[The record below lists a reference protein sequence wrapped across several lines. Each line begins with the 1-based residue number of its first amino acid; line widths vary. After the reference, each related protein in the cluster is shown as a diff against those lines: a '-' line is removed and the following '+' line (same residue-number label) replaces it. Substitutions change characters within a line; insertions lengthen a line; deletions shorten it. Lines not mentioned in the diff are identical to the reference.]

1 MPRTI
6 EGKYVT
12 EGARVFQEGDDA
24 WLRGDYEAAR
34 GKYRDAA
41 KLYRDSGD
49 EEGAAFVYSRLGEL
63 ELSQYHYDEAATALA
78 TALDLIHGRDY
89 AANTYGE
96 TLIRFSKVRTAQ
108 LNYAAAL
115 ALIRDAEKVLE
126 ETGSKDLGGEAY
138 EHEAYIHLMQENEK
152 EALRAYQAAAEMF
165 ESGRVTLKEA
175 AVLRAIARLEVKN
188 KNYDRAHDILE
199 KCRMLYRENGDLLG
213 EASALSAIGSLRYL
227 IGDIPNARKALM
239 KAVYLYGKAGHHFAE
254 AEALLYLARVE
265 AVDQERGSYPR
276 ARAHY
281 KHSIELYDFM
291 QNDIMKN
298 AVLEEYQNFLKRT
311 GYKGD

>member
-175 AVLRAIARLEVKN
+175 AVLRAIARLEMKN
-188 KNYDRAHDILE
+188 KN
-199 KCRMLYRENGDLLG
+199 
-213 EASALSAIGSLRYL
+213 
-227 IGDIPNARKALM
+227 
-239 KAVYLYGKAGHHFAE
+239 
-254 AEALLYLARVE
+254 
-265 AVDQERGSYPR
+265 
-276 ARAHY
+276 
-281 KHSIELYDFM
+281 
-291 QNDIMKN
+291 
-298 AVLEEYQNFLKRT
+298 
-311 GYKGD
+311 

>member
-1 MPRTI
+1 M
-6 EGKYVT
+6 
-12 EGARVFQEGDDA
+12 
-24 WLRGDYEAAR
+24 
-34 GKYRDAA
+34 
-41 KLYRDSGD
+41 
-49 EEGAAFVYSRLGEL
+49 
-63 ELSQYHYDEAATALA
+63 
-78 TALDLIHGRDY
+78 
-89 AANTYGE
+89 
-96 TLIRFSKVRTAQ
+96 
-108 LNYAAAL
+108 
-115 ALIRDAEKVLE
+115 
-126 ETGSKDLGGEAY
+126 
-138 EHEAYIHLMQENEK
+138 
-152 EALRAYQAAAEMF
+152 
-165 ESGRVTLKEA
+165 
-175 AVLRAIARLEVKN
+175 RAIARLEMKN

-239 KAVYLYGKAGHHFAE
+239 KAVYLYGKAG
-254 AEALLYLARVE
+254 LYLARVE

>member
-1 MPRTI
+1 M
-6 EGKYVT
+6 
-12 EGARVFQEGDDA
+12 
-24 WLRGDYEAAR
+24 
-34 GKYRDAA
+34 
-41 KLYRDSGD
+41 
-49 EEGAAFVYSRLGEL
+49 
-63 ELSQYHYDEAATALA
+63 
-78 TALDLIHGRDY
+78 
-89 AANTYGE
+89 
-96 TLIRFSKVRTAQ
+96 RTAQ

-175 AVLRAIARLEVKN
+175 AVLRAIARLEMKN

-254 AEALLYLARVE
+254 AELCSIWRGWKPWIRNAA
-265 AVDQERGSYPR
+265 AIPERGRIINIQS
-276 ARAHY
+276 
-281 KHSIELYDFM
+281 SFM
-291 QNDIMKN
+291 ILCKMT
-298 AVLEEYQNFLKRT
+298 L
-311 GYKGD
+311 